1 MHMAMVIGA
10 GTLLLVVFVLFGWLW
25 GASSAGM
32 ALAAKVFVP
41 VWLLIACLNM
51 WVGVTHAGY
60 TVRQELPILLLVFAV
75 PAIVAGVA
83 VWQFSRN

>member
-1 MHMAMVIGA
+1 MHMAMVMGA

-32 ALAAKVFVP
+32 ALAAKAFVP
-41 VWLLIACLNM
+41 VWFLVACLNM

-60 TVRQELPILLLVFAV
+60 SARQELPILLLVFAV
-75 PAIVAGVA
+75 PAIVAGIA
-83 VWQFSRN
+83 VWQFSRS